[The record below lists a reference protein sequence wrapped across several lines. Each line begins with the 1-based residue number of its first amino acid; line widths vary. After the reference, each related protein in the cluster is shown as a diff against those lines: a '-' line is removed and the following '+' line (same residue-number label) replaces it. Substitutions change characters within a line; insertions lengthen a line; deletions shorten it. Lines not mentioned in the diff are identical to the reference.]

1 MGNGYDMTPKTPERA
16 EKICGVPADTI
27 SSLAAEIASVDKVD
41 FNCAQDV
48 YKRQADAEFRVD
60 VGDVRFHRVLG
71 KHQFFLDEGS
81 RSSLSEEDEYLRF
94 AGRKLVRDCDV
105 FASNR
110 DGA

>member
-1 MGNGYDMTPKTPERA
+1 MLMREVLL
-16 EKICGVPADTI
+16 EV
-27 SSLAAEIASVDKVD
+27 VDKLLFGV
-41 FNCAQDV
+41 
-48 YKRQADAEFRVD
+48 DAEFRVD

>member
-1 MGNGYDMTPKTPERA
+1 MPRGRPLPWRLTGDE
-16 EKICGVPADTI
+16 VHHLLTI
-27 SSLAAEIASVDKVD
+27 
-41 FNCAQDV
+41 
-48 YKRQADAEFRVD
+48 ADAEFRVD

-94 AGRKLVRDCDV
+94 AGRKLVRDGDV

>member
-1 MGNGYDMTPKTPERA
+1 MWA
-16 EKICGVPADTI
+16 
-27 SSLAAEIASVDKVD
+27 
-41 FNCAQDV
+41 
-48 YKRQADAEFRVD
+48 
-60 VGDVRFHRVLG
+60 VRFHRVLG